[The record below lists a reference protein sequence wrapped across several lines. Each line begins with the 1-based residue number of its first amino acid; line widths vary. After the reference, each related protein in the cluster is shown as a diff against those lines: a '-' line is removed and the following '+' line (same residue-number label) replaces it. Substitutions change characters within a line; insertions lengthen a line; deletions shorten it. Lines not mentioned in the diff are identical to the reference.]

1 MGVCRGGKRVK
12 ILYCDIET
20 YSSADLKRTGAVKY
34 AETEDFEILLMSY
47 AFDDDPIQVWDFT
60 KDGPPSWLAWV
71 LTDPTIVKMAW
82 NISFERSCF
91 NQALGIYTP
100 PEQWTDIMTL
110 AAMNGLPMSL
120 EAAGEALQI
129 TQQKLS
135 TGKALINYFCKPCKA
150 TIANGGR
157 TRNLPHHN
165 PGKWEDFK
173 TYCGVD
179 TEAER
184 LIHKRLQRF
193 PVPDFERELE
203 AVDAR
208 SNERGVLSDL
218 ELAEAAVFVDEKLRE
233 EHTEELRRLTGLDNP
248 NSVAQLKDWLATV
261 GVDCDSLD
269 KNTVQT
275 LRETL
280 PDPTTK
286 RVLELRQLLGKTS
299 TKKYQ
304 AILDSA
310 CKDHRVR
317 GLLQYYGAGR
327 TGRWAGR
334 RVQLQNLAQNH
345 LADIGEVR
353 ELVRSRDLETLEL
366 CYDSVPDVLSQLIRT
381 AFIAKEGHTFLVADY
396 SAIEARVIAYLAG
409 EQWRM
414 DVFANGGDIY
424 CSSASQ
430 MFKVPVEKHGVNG
443 HLRQKGKV
451 AELACIAEGQEV
463 LTDKGLVP
471 IEKVTTDMKVWDGIE
486 WVIHDGV
493 VYKGEKEVITY
504 EGLTA
509 TADHIVWVE
518 VEGQQRTIRLGD
530 ATACGAHLIQTGD
543 GRKTIRVGRDN
554 QSREEMERIVEPLL
568 RTDKMHRMRSGA
580 MARNSQPHKRKVQ
593 GVPTL
598 HRPTSCAKMV
608 IQTLHSRET
617 EMHKPKHPKL
627 QRVWG
632 ARNLLHVR
640 LGKRSLPIHDRKSR
654 ASIERYGNR
663 PNRQQWQLRAWELE
677 MGTPTSEP
685 RQSTIDCATRMA
697 PGRMAILAN
706 GSKAQ
711 TLTGHD
717 PRANHNRRQESGRG
731 ETQRVAQH
739 SSKVRVYDILNAG
752 PRHRFT
758 VSNVLVHNC
767 GYGGGVAAL
776 KAFGAEKMGL
786 TEAEMQDIVTQW
798 RLASPTIPRL
808 WRRIEDA
815 ARAALENPGRR
826 CAVLRKYQDVER
838 AKRNEALTGG
848 RGYSQEFL
856 AGGSVCTFW
865 RDKDALR
872 CKLPSGRI
880 LTYWQA
886 RLDTDG
892 KICFMGQNQTTR
904 KWERTDTWGGKL
916 VENVVQAFA
925 RDCLAVAILRLEK
938 AGFKICFHVHDEIV
952 AEAPDGSRWEDM
964 AEIMGRP
971 IDWAPGLLLRADGY
985 DTKFY
990 MKD

>member
-1 MGVCRGGKRVK
+1 MKTFF
-12 ILYCDIET
+12 CDIET

-34 AETEDFEILLMSY
+34 AEADDFEILLMSY
-47 AFDDDPIQVWDFT
+47 AFDDEPIKVWDFT
-60 KDGPPSWLAWV
+60 KDGPPSWLAWA
-71 LTDPTIVKMAW
+71 LTDPTIEKMAW
-82 NISFERSCF
+82 NISFERACF
-91 NQALGIYTP
+91 NKALGIYTP
-100 PEQWTDIMTL
+100 PEQWRDIMTL

-120 EAAGEALQI
+120 EAAGEVLQI

-135 TGKALINYFCKPCKA
+135 TGKALINYFCKPCRP
-150 TIANGGR
+150 TISNGGR

-165 PGKWEDFK
+165 PEKWEDFK

-184 LIHKRLQRF
+184 LIYQTLQRF

-203 AVDAR
+203 AMDAR
-208 SNERGVLSDL
+208 CNERGVLADL

-261 GVDCDSLD
+261 GVECDSLD
-269 KNTVQT
+269 KNTVQN

-304 AILDSA
+304 AILDAA

-345 LADIGEVR
+345 LDDIADVR
-353 ELVRSRDLETLEL
+353 EVVRQRDLETLEL
-366 CYDSVPDVLSQLIRT
+366 LYDSVPDVLSQLIRT
-381 AFIAKEGHTFLVADY
+381 ALVAKEGYTFLVADY

-451 AELACIAEGQEV
+451 AELAC
-463 LTDKGLVP
+463 
-471 IEKVTTDMKVWDGIE
+471 
-486 WVIHDGV
+486 
-493 VYKGEKEVITY
+493 
-504 EGLTA
+504 
-509 TADHIVWVE
+509 
-518 VEGQQRTIRLGD
+518 
-530 ATACGAHLIQTGD
+530 
-543 GRKTIRVGRDN
+543 
-554 QSREEMERIVEPLL
+554 
-568 RTDKMHRMRSGA
+568 
-580 MARNSQPHKRKVQ
+580 
-593 GVPTL
+593 
-598 HRPTSCAKMV
+598 
-608 IQTLHSRET
+608 
-617 EMHKPKHPKL
+617 
-627 QRVWG
+627 
-632 ARNLLHVR
+632 
-640 LGKRSLPIHDRKSR
+640 
-654 ASIERYGNR
+654 
-663 PNRQQWQLRAWELE
+663 
-677 MGTPTSEP
+677 
-685 RQSTIDCATRMA
+685 
-697 PGRMAILAN
+697 
-706 GSKAQ
+706 
-711 TLTGHD
+711 
-717 PRANHNRRQESGRG
+717 
-731 ETQRVAQH
+731 
-739 SSKVRVYDILNAG
+739 
-752 PRHRFT
+752 
-758 VSNVLVHNC
+758 

-786 TEAEMQDIVTQW
+786 TESEMQDIVTQW

-815 ARAALENPGRR
+815 ARSALESPGSR
-826 CAVLRKYQDVER
+826 CKVLRGANGK
-838 AKRNEALTGG
+838 
-848 RGYSQEFL
+848 
-856 AGGSVCTFW
+856 VCTFW
-865 RDKDALR
+865 RDRYALR
-872 CKLPSGRI
+872 CSLPSGRL
-880 LTYWQA
+880 LTYWGA
-886 RLDTDG
+886 WLDENG

-904 KWERTDTWGGKL
+904 QWEKTDTWGGKL

-938 AGFKICFHVHDEIV
+938 AGFDICFHVHDEIV
-952 AEAPDGSRWEDM
+952 AEAPDGSRWDDM
-964 AEIMGRP
+964 AEIMGQP
-971 IDWAPGLLLRADGY
+971 IEWAPGLLLRADGY
-985 DTKFY
+985 QTKFY